1 MIGAAET
8 REDTGFFVR
17 GGGGKKNHVLLRY
30 HRGSVGCLR

>member
-1 MIGAAET
+1 MLLRQERTLGSLL
-8 REDTGFFVR
+8 GG